1 MWRETNNGIEVVNER
16 PTIRR
21 MAIIEAGSCMGCNS
35 KGMVKVT
42 KLTSSNN
49 TEIRLC
55 SKCIK
60 EMRSAT

>member
-1 MWRETNNGIEVVNER
+1 MNPIIESTDDR

-21 MAIIEAGSCMGCNS
+21 QVIIEAGSCMGCNS
-35 KGMVKVT
+35 KGMVKIT

-60 EMRSAT
+60 EMRNAK

>member
-1 MWRETNNGIEVVNER
+1 MNQVIESTDDR

-21 MAIIEAGSCMGCNS
+21 QAIVEAGSCMGCNS
-35 KGMVKVT
+35 KGMVKIT

-60 EMRSAT
+60 EMRNAK